1 MREAQNTVWVDLHCH
16 SVRSDGTWT
25 PAELANDAKQRSL
38 ALFSLTDHD
47 SIAGFEELQ
56 ANLAAHDDA
65 PEAICS
71 LELSCREYGRS
82 VHLLL
87 YHIPETHRAS
97 LASELAQIRKDRV
110 DRVYRVCERL
120 NELGVSID
128 PEDILSRTAHG
139 TPGRPHIA
147 QALVRAKVCPN
158 IEQAFARYL
167 RDQGPADVP
176 IKRLSLADGL
186 DLGRAHGAKMS
197 LAHPHVYQSPA
208 LVAEMLATHK
218 SQGLEGLECFTAM
231 YGQNQRKRWAQM
243 ADEHGCVATAG
254 SDFHGDNK
262 VDVTRLGVAVEPE
275 RALAI
280 STWLQ
285 VPLAGR

>member
-1 MREAQNTVWVDLHCH
+1 MTSKQTQIWVDLHCH
-16 SVRSDGTWT
+16 SLRSDGTWT
-25 PAELANDAKQRSL
+25 PEQLAKEAKDRAL

-47 SIAGFEELQ
+47 SIAGFEAIKQGLVQ
-56 ANLAAHDDA
+56 APAGPAAL
-65 PEAICS
+65 CS
-71 LELSCREYGRS
+71 LELSCREYERS

-87 YHIPETHRAS
+87 YHVPDAHQAS
-97 LASELAQIRKDRV
+97 LANELAKIREARV
-110 DRVYRVCERL
+110 QRVYKVCERL
-120 NELGVSID
+120 SKLGVQID

-147 QALVRAKVCPN
+147 QALVRAKACPN

-176 IKRLSLADGL
+176 IKRVSLADGL
-186 DLGRAHGAKMS
+186 ALGRAHGAKMS

-208 LVAEMLATHK
+208 LVAEMLATYRA
-218 SQGLEGLECFTAM
+218 QGLEGLECFAAM
-231 YGQNQRKRWAQM
+231 YGQNQRKRWAQL

-262 VDVTRLGVAVEPE
+262 PDVARLGVAIEPE
-275 RALAI
+275 RAFAL
-280 STWLQ
+280 SEWLQ
-285 VPLAGR
+285 VPLSD

>member
-1 MREAQNTVWVDLHCH
+1 MKMQKHIWVDLHCH
-16 SVRSDGTWT
+16 SLRSDGTWT
-25 PAELANDAKQRSL
+25 PQQLAKSAVERSL

-47 SIAGFEELQ
+47 SIAGFEELETTLNAQ
-56 ANLAAHDDA
+56 TGA
-65 PEAICS
+65 PEAMCS
-71 LELSCREYGRS
+71 LELSCREYDRS

-87 YHIPETHRAS
+87 YNVPKVHQAS
-97 LASELAQIRKDRV
+97 LSSELAQIRKARV
-110 DRVYRVCERL
+110 QRVYQVCERL
-120 NELGVSID
+120 EALGVSID

-176 IKRLSLADGL
+176 IKRVSLADGL
-186 DLGRAHGAKMS
+186 ALGRAHGAKMS

-208 LVAEMLATHK
+208 LVAEMLATYGE
-218 SQGLEGLECFTAM
+218 QGLGGLECFTAM
-231 YGQNQRKRWAQM
+231 YGQNQRKRWAQL

-262 VDVTRLGVAVEPE
+262 VDVSSLGVAIEPARA
-275 RALAI
+275 RALSA
-280 STWLQ
+280 WLE
-285 VPLAGR
+285 VPLQS

>member
-1 MREAQNTVWVDLHCH
+1 MTQTKEQIWVDLHCH
-16 SVRSDGTWT
+16 SQRSDGTWT
-25 PAELANDAKQRSL
+25 PAELASDAVRRSL

-47 SIAGFEELQ
+47 SIAGYDEIKE
-56 ANLAAHDDA
+56 ALASSQGG
-65 PEAICS
+65 PPPLCS
-71 LELSCREYGRS
+71 LELSCREYSRS

-87 YHIPETHRAS
+87 YHIPESSQAA
-97 LASELAQIRKDRV
+97 LAKELALIREARV
-110 DRVYRVCERL
+110 DRVYKVCERL
-120 NELGVSID
+120 KALGVSID

-147 QALVRAKVCPN
+147 QALVRAKACSS

-176 IKRLSLADGL
+176 IKRVSLSDGL
-186 DLGRAHGAKMS
+186 ALGRAHGAKMS

-208 LVAEMLATHK
+208 LVAEMLATYRP
-218 SQGLEGLECFTAM
+218 QGLEGLECFTAM

-243 ADEHGCVATAG
+243 ADAHDCVATAG

-262 VDVTRLGVAVEPE
+262 VDVTRLGVAIEPQ
-275 RALAI
+275 RAFAI
-280 STWLQ
+280 SEWLQ
-285 VPLAGR
+285 VPLGT